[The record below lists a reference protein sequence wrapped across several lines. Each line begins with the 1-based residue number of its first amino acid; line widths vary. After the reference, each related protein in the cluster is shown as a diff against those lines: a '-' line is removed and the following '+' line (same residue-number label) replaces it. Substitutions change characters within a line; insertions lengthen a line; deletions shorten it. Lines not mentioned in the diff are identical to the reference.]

1 MICPKCQ
8 TELPA
13 DAKFC
18 IECGASV
25 EQANQCSNCG
35 EAVKDDA
42 RFCHNCG
49 EAVSPPEGTRV
60 KAEAADDNV
69 EAGTQQS
76 WLNQYG
82 AFLFLPIFAGIVV
95 LLFWVNREPEPVNA
109 NANVDQTS
117 SQQNEAPSMAMMQ
130 DVHNTLERLKER
142 VAEDSTDVV
151 AMDSLAMMYSIAGS
165 NDKARKYYHMQRRYY
180 ERQLQQNPGNNSI
193 KVELAKSYYAT
204 QNTRQAID
212 LLNEVLSEEPTH
224 AFALFY
230 LASIHEQLQH
240 KEMAGDLW
248 QKIVDNYPGTE
259 MAQVAEQRIHELTHE

>member
-1 MICPKCQ
+1 VICQKCQ

-18 IECGASV
+18 TECGASV
-25 EQANQCSNCG
+25 EPSNQCSNCG
-35 EAVKDDA
+35 ANIREDA
-42 RFCHNCG
+42 SFCHNCG
-49 EAVSPPEGTRV
+49 ELVAESEAEAVSSASESAT
-60 KAEAADDNV
+60 ES
-69 EAGTQQS
+69 QQS
-76 WLNQYG
+76 WLNRYG
-82 AFLFLPIFAGIVV
+82 AFLFIPIFAGIVV
-95 LLFWVNREPEPVNA
+95 ILFWVNREPEPVDA
-109 NANVDQTS
+109 NANQMS

-130 DVHNTLERLKER
+130 DVHNTLERLKEQ
-142 VAEDSTDVV
+142 VAEDSTNVG

-165 NDKARKYYHMQRRYY
+165 HDKAREYYDMQRRYY
-180 ERQLQQNPGNNSI
+180 ERQLQEDPDNNSI

-204 QNTRQAID
+204 QNTKEAVD

-240 KEMAGDLW
+240 KEMAGELW